1 MKAEQTFQYGTR
13 LYELIQFYRNAKGAM
28 RKSVQSGKLLI
39 AAAGLMLGLVGTPVI
54 AQQARKPVVNPA
66 PEYPEL
72 AKKMN
77 MTGVVKVL
85 VTVAAD
91 GGVKDVQIQGGNPVL
106 ADSVE
111 KTVKKWK
118 YAPANTES
126 KLQMEFKF

>member
-1 MKAEQTFQYGTR
+1 
-13 LYELIQFYRNAKGAM
+13 M
-28 RKSVQSGKLLI
+28 RKSVQFGQRWI
-39 AAAGLMLGLVGTPVI
+39 AAAGLMLGLAGTPAI

-77 MTGVVKVL
+77 MTGVVKAL

-111 KTVKKWK
+111 KTLRKWK
-118 YAPANTES
+118 YAPASAES

>member
-1 MKAEQTFQYGTR
+1 
-13 LYELIQFYRNAKGAM
+13 M

>member
-1 MKAEQTFQYGTR
+1 MQ
-13 LYELIQFYRNAKGAM
+13 
-28 RKSVQSGKLLI
+28 KSVQLGKLWI
-39 AAAGLMLGLVGTPVI
+39 AVAGLMLSLAGTPVI
-54 AQQARKPVVNPA
+54 AQQARKALVNPA

-91 GGVKDVQIQGGNPVL
+91 GDVKDVQIQGGNPVL

-111 KTVKKWK
+111 KTLKKWK
-118 YAPANTES
+118 YAPANAES
-126 KLQMEFKF
+126 KMQMEFKF